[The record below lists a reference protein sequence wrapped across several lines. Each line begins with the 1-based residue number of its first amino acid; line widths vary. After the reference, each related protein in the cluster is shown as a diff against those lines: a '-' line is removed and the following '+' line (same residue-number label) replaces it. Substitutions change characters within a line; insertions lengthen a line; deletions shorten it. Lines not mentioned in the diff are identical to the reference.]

1 MLILLTTVIVVVNK
15 DKLNIIDSD
24 TYSRVEEYLMQRY
37 DDDYYKILDFKAIKI
52 GGFYLLVT
60 ELFEDD
66 LSLPKFSG
74 SDEEILKQSIDYLK
88 QFDYDYSQNNPSKL
102 LKTGKGNCQAMSIV
116 LKSLLERNGVICN
129 VMISDNHAY
138 NVIVMDDKVYT
149 VDITNGYIDL
159 TGGI

>member
-88 QFDYDYSQNNPSKL
+88 QFEEEEYKE
-102 LKTGKGNCQAMSIV
+102 IV
-116 LKSLLERNGVICN
+116 S
-129 VMISDNHAY
+129 
-138 NVIVMDDKVYT
+138 
-149 VDITNGYIDL
+149 
-159 TGGI
+159 